1 MLTLHAD
8 VLCYVAFECILTI
21 IIIIQLKYVPS
32 ILIWMVEAL
41 QMQYRGFRFM
51 YVMYALPMSK
61 W

>member
-1 MLTLHAD
+1 MMM
-8 VLCYVAFECILTI
+8 CYLAFECILTI

-32 ILIWMVEAL
+32 ILIRMAEAL

-61 W
+61 